1 MFVQRRNEKL
11 VENAAR
17 SNALVSSLFPRT
29 IRERFVEQN
38 NIGDTA
44 TTRVSNLKAFLNG
57 EDVPNGQDFRESN
70 AIADLF
76 VDTTVMFAGK

>member
-57 EDVPNGQDFRESN
+57 KDMPNGQDFRESN
-70 AIADLF
+70 PIADLF